1 MTEPRPLAIGT
12 RGSPLA
18 MVQATMLQDAFA
30 AIGVAAR
37 IVPITTDGDLR
48 AADTAWGE
56 GAFVTAIETA
66 LLDGRIDIAIHSAKD
81 VPTDEDRRLII
92 AAYLPRADA
101 RDALVV
107 GSGAGP
113 AAAAPRDLGSL
124 PAGARVGT
132 DSPRRTAFLRAAR
145 PDLQVHPLH
154 GNVDTRLRRLDAGE
168 TDALVLAAA
177 GLDRLGLGHR
187 IAFRFDVLE
196 IPPAPGQGAL
206 AIQTRTD
213 DGLTRAVVV
222 RLDDPGTRRAVELE
236 RAILA
241 RSGGGCRAPIGVLAT
256 GDGTGIAVFAGYARV
271 DGDIAVHANRRSA
284 AAADDGLATSVLADL
299 ASRATEASMAGRG
312 PRVIVTREVERA
324 SATALALVDRGLA
337 PIVVPCI
344 AVSLEASQDLDQA
357 LSAVG
362 DRAPADW
369 IVLTSVNA
377 VRAVRAAADRL
388 GLDLSSVPGPRWAAI
403 GRATAAA
410 MREAGIRVDVQPQ
423 RADGRSLAASLPVEP
438 GSRVLLPRGDLADD
452 VLPLA
457 LAELGAEVTS
467 IVVYRTLE
475 APAGSARLLGA
486 ALGER
491 PVAIVAT
498 SGSTVRGLLT
508 LSRSIGV
515 EERIR
520 GIPVVAIGPGTAA
533 EAGRL
538 GFDVAGHAAM
548 QGPGGIADA
557 VVAAVA

>member
-1 MTEPRPLAIGT
+1 MSEPRPLAVGT

-18 MVQATMLQDAFA
+18 MVQATMLLDALA

-66 LLDGRIDIAIHSAKD
+66 LLDGRIDVAIHSAKD
-81 VPTDEDRRLII
+81 VPTEEDLRLTI
-92 AAYLPRADA
+92 AAYLARADA

-107 GSGAGP
+107 GRGSGS
-113 AAAAPRDLGSL
+113 AAAEPRDLASL

-187 IAFRFDVLE
+187 IAFRFEPLE

-213 DGLTRAVVV
+213 DGLTRAVVG
-222 RLDDPGTRRAVELE
+222 RLDDPATRRAVELE

-241 RSGGGCRAPIGVLAT
+241 RSGGGCRAPIGVLAI
-256 GDGTGIAVFAGYARV
+256 GDGTGIAVSAGYARV
-271 DGDIAVHANRRSA
+271 EGDIAVHANRRSA
-284 AAADDGLATSVLADL
+284 AATRDGLAASVLADL
-299 ASRATEASMAGRG
+299 ATRATEASMAGRG

-344 AVSLEASQDLDQA
+344 AVSIDANPDLDLA
-357 LSAVG
+357 LIAVG
-362 DRAPADW
+362 GRAADW

-377 VRAVRAAADRL
+377 VRAVHAAADRL
-388 GLDLSSVPGPRWAAI
+388 GLDLSRVPGPRWAAI
-403 GRATAAA
+403 GRATATE

-423 RADGRSLAASLPVEP
+423 RADGRSLAAGLPIEP
-438 GSRVLLPRGDLADD
+438 GTRILLPRGDLADE
-452 VLPLA
+452 VLPRA
-457 LAELGAEVTS
+457 LAERGAEVTS

-475 APAGSARLLGA
+475 APGASA
-486 ALGER
+486 ALLSSALDER
-491 PVAIVAT
+491 PAAIVAT
-498 SGSTVRGLLT
+498 SGSTVRGLVT
-508 LSRSIGV
+508 LSRSVGV
-515 EERIR
+515 EDRVR
-520 GIPVVAIGPGTAA
+520 AIPVVAIGPGTAA

-557 VVAAVA
+557 VAQAVA